1 MRFHIEIMRIPL
13 LASLLIGVLVALA
26 GTASAQVDHRFPGA
40 SSGQFAPPPP
50 APTPT
55 IPPGGVPIQAY
66 PNTESFARDR
76 IQSEGYKVQRIE
88 RQVDGNW
95 KADATRIRPLSPPQ
109 EQRVPSKITI
119 LPDGRMLQEY

>member
-1 MRFHIEIMRIPL
+1 MRIALFAP
-13 LASLLIGVLVALA
+13 LLIGVLVALA
-26 GTASAQVDHRFPGA
+26 GTAGAQVDHRFPGA
-40 SSGQFAPPPP
+40 SSGQFTPPPPPP
-50 APTPT
+50 APS
-55 IPPGGVPIQAY
+55 IPPGGVPIQTY

-76 IQSEGYKVQRIE
+76 IQSEGYQVQRIE

-95 KADATRIRPLSPPQ
+95 KAEATRVRPLSSPQ